1 MTLSYAFTAPPGELQ
16 PNDYVIN
23 IISRLNFNIRSNI
36 TQSSIAR
43 CPAVCMPFE
52 PCQCTMPAVGEVA
65 RISVSATNCGDQ
77 EGPAIVLEAQA
88 RLPSPP
94 SECLG
99 LPVYNYKSNLT
110 EIYFQWTKVNVS
122 ELFLALIIKIIIHK
136 TMFPSGSTRVHHM
149 QEYIKTLLIIQ
160 CQ

>member
-23 IISRLNFNIRSNI
+23 IISRLNFNISWNPLFTSQYNVTLYRANI

-52 PCQCTMPAVGEVA
+52 PCQCTMPALGEVA
-65 RISVSATNCGDQ
+65 SIIMSATNCGDQ
-77 EGPAIVLEAQA
+77 EGPAIALEAQA
-88 RLPSPP
+88 HLPSPP

-99 LPVYNYKSNLT
+99 LPVYNYTSADLT
-110 EIYFQWTKVNVS
+110 GIYFQWMRVNVRKVIS
-122 ELFLALIIKIIIHK
+122 INFAL
-136 TMFPSGSTRVHHM
+136 
-149 QEYIKTLLIIQ
+149 LLK
-160 CQ
+160 